1 MKLLKKM
8 RGAMNKLIE
17 LIENAKNIAITG
29 HVSPDGDC
37 TGSTLGLYN
46 YIIENYKDKQVRVC
60 LEKPSMKFAFMNGFE
75 LISEDPFVEAD
86 LLVTLDASD
95 RERLGIRGGMLDSA
109 KESICIDHHV
119 TNTNFAKFNIVEEF
133 RSSTC
138 ELLYTLLSEDK
149 ISVTTAMC
157 IYTGIVH
164 DSGVFKYQSTT
175 KETMEIAGK
184 LMAKGFDFTKII
196 DDTYFKKDFNATK
209 LLGLALTNVKQEFDG
224 KCCYG
229 FLDYNTWS
237 KYVSDKKKMDGI
249 IDNLRNIDGV
259 EIALFMYETAKN
271 EYKVSLRSINKN
283 VSSIASALGGGGHIR
298 AAGATVYGNID
309 ELLKDTILPMIEKE
323 LNG

>member
-8 RGAMNKLIE
+8 RVAMNKLIE

-46 YIIENYKDKQVRVC
+46 YIVENYKDKQVRVC

-75 LISEDPFVEAD
+75 LVSEDPFLEAD
-86 LLVTLDASD
+86 LLVSLDASD
-95 RERLGIRGGMLDSA
+95 RERLGIRGVMLDSA

-119 TNTNFAKFNIVEEF
+119 TNTNFAKFNIVEDF

-138 ELLYTLLSEDK
+138 ELIYTLLDEDK
-149 ISVTTAMC
+149 ISVNTAMC

-175 KETMEIAGK
+175 KETMDIAGK
-184 LMAKGFDFTKII
+184 LIAKGFDFTKII

-209 LLGLALTNVKQEFDG
+209 LLGLALINAKQEFDG

-229 FLDYNTWS
+229 VLDYDTWN

-249 IDNLRNIDGV
+249 IDNFRNIDGV
-259 EIALFMYETAKN
+259 EIALFMYETSKD

-283 VSSIASALGGGGHIR
+283 VSGIASALGGGGHIR
-298 AAGATVYGNID
+298 AAGATVYGKAD
-309 ELLKDTILPMIEKE
+309 ELLRDTILPMIEKE

>member
-1 MKLLKKM
+1 
-8 RGAMNKLIE
+8 MNKLLE

-37 TGSTLGLYN
+37 TGSTLALYN
-46 YIIENYKDKQVRVC
+46 YITENFEGKQVRVC
-60 LEKPSMKFAFMNGFE
+60 LEKPSKKFSYMNGFD
-75 LISEDPFVEAD
+75 LISEDPFSEAD

-95 RERLGIRGGMLDSA
+95 RERLGSRGVMLDTA

-119 TNTNFAKFNIVEEF
+119 TNTNFAKFNIVEDF

-138 ELLYTLLSEDK
+138 ELLYTLLDYDK
-149 ISVTTAMC
+149 ISVNTAVC
-157 IYTGIVH
+157 LYTGIVH

-175 KETMEIAGK
+175 RQTMEIAGA
-184 LMAKGFDFTKII
+184 LIDKGFDFTKII

-209 LLGLALTNVKQEFDG
+209 LLGLVLTNAKMIFDG

-229 FLDYNTWS
+229 LLDYDTWTG
-237 KYVSDKKKMDGI
+237 YIDDKKKMDGI

-259 EIALFMYETAKN
+259 EIALFMYETAKD
-271 EYKVSLRSINKN
+271 EHKVSLRSINAD
-283 VSSIASALGGGGHIR
+283 VSAIATALGGGGHMR
-298 AAGATVYGNID
+298 AAGATVHGKAD
-309 ELLKDTILPMIEKE
+309 ELLENTILPMIKKE